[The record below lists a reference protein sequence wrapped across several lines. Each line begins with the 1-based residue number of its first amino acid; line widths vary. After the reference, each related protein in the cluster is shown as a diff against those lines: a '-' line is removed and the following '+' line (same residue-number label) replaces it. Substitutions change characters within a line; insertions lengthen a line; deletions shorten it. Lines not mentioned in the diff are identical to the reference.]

1 MLIADF
7 CTVSGFD
14 HKDGTIKA
22 VLNWNAGHAI
32 FQGHFPGQPVVPGVC
47 MMQLVKEILEIG
59 LQKKMALQQGSQMKF
74 LQFIDPRIQPSV
86 EISLD
91 YTENEYG
98 QLLVNASL
106 QMAGTVFF
114 RFSGRYAFL

>member
-14 HKDGTIKA
+14 HKVGTIKA

-47 MMQLVKEILEIG
+47 MMQLVKEILESG
-59 LQKKMALQQGSQMKF
+59 LQKKIALQQGSQVKF

-114 RFSGRYAFL
+114 RFSGRYAVL